1 MGDSNQLLSVKD
13 LGVEYTSGGSIFRTH
28 RKPVRI
34 LERLNLDVARGE
46 TLAVVGESGCGKTT
60 LANAIAA
67 FVPAR
72 SGRIL
77 FEGRNVLALDAAGLR
92 SYRREMQMV
101 FQNPFSSL
109 DPRMRVSAIIAEP
122 MRTHTDLA
130 RQSRESRV
138 EELLLET
145 GLSRDHAERYPHEL
159 SGGQAQRVALARAIA
174 LNPKLLLLDEPTS
187 ALDVSVQAHILNL
200 LRKLQQDHGL
210 TYILITHNIQVVQH
224 VSDRVVVLYLGE
236 IVEEGPRLG
245 VFSNP
250 SHPYT
255 LALFAATPIPDPGR
269 RRQFVAL
276 KGSVPSP
283 ANPPTGCRFHTRCPH
298 AMEICRERTPPR
310 TEVDRGH
317 WAACHLLTGP
327 RGSIKAWSTDRN
339 QIKFGST

>member
-1 MGDSNQLLSVKD
+1 MSNANPLLRVKD
-13 LGVEYTSGGSIFRTH
+13 LVVEYTSGRSIFRT
-28 RKPVRI
+28 RRNPVRI
-34 LERLNLDVARGE
+34 LQRLNLDVIKGE

-72 SGRIL
+72 SGEIL

-109 DPRMRVSAIIAEP
+109 DPRMRVGSIVAEP
-122 MRTHTDLA
+122 LRTHTNLA

-138 EELLLET
+138 ERLLIET
-145 GLSRDHAERYPHEL
+145 GLSSDHAERYPHEL

-210 TYILITHNIQVVQH
+210 TYIVITHNIQVVHH

-236 IVEEGPRLG
+236 IVEEGPRLS
-245 VFSNP
+245 VFMQP

-255 LALFAATPIPDPGR
+255 QALFAATPIPDPSR
-269 RRQFVAL
+269 RRHFVAL
-276 KGSVPSP
+276 RGSVPSP
-283 ANPPTGCRFHTRCPH
+283 ANPPAGCRFHTRCPH
-298 AMEICRERTPPR
+298 AMTVCQEQAPPR
-310 TEVDRGH
+310 IEVDRGH
-317 WAACHLLTGP
+317 WAACHLLKGP
-327 RGSIKAWSTDRN
+327 RESFEAWSTSRN
-339 QIKFGST
+339 HLKFGST

>member
-1 MGDSNQLLSVKD
+1 MGDFNPLLRVKD
-13 LGVEYTSGGSIFRTH
+13 LGVEYTSGRSIFRTR

-34 LERLNLDVARGE
+34 FERLNLDVARGE

-60 LANAIAA
+60 LANTVAA
-67 FVPAR
+67 FLPAR
-72 SGRIL
+72 SGQIL
-77 FEGRNVLALDAAGLR
+77 FEGRNVLALDAAKLR
-92 SYRREMQMV
+92 SYRRQTQMV

-109 DPRMRVSAIIAEP
+109 DPRMRVSAIVAEP
-122 MRTHTDLA
+122 IRTHTDLG
-130 RQSRESRV
+130 RKSRESRV

-145 GLSRDHAERYPHEL
+145 GLSRDLAERYPHEL

-174 LNPKLLLLDEPTS
+174 LNPKLLLIDEPTS

-236 IVEEGPRLG
+236 IVEEGPRLS

-255 LALFAATPIPDPGR
+255 QALFAATPIPDPSR
-269 RRQFVAL
+269 RRHFVAL
-276 KGSVPSP
+276 KGSVPSS
-283 ANPPTGCRFHTRCPH
+283 ANPPAGCRFHTRCPH
-298 AMEICRERTPPR
+298 AMAVCREQAPPR
-310 TEVDRGH
+310 IEVDRGH
-317 WAACHLLTGP
+317 WAACHLLRGP
-327 RGSIKAWSTDRN
+327 PTAEAWSTDRN
-339 QIKFGST
+339 PFKFGST